1 MELAVNLDY
10 STTATSSINNNYC
23 EWNIVKS
30 FNDNRIL
37 ADDRLLK
44 NLNYLQSFI
53 HSTYF
58 ETIQNDI
65 KPYMRKIVVGWMMEV
80 CDEENVY
87 KLVFPLA
94 VYILDKFL
102 HVNRITRNVFQLVAC
117 VCLFIASKIFNVF
130 AISAERLVLYSD
142 NSITIEN
149 LIVSWMNFYRGN
161 IYFFFLKD
169 MEILVLSELKWDVLF
184 VTPVEYVEFLVNK
197 FEIKLDGKVNFDVRK
212 ILVHCKTMIS
222 LCLIGISNF
231 IFVGNFEVMFFFDF
245 RV

>member
-1 MELAVNLDY
+1 MELADDLDY
-10 STTATSSINNNYC
+10 STTSSSKSYYD
-23 EWNIVKS
+23 WNIVKS
-30 FNDNRIL
+30 YNDNRIL

-53 HSTYF
+53 HSTYSYF

-102 HVNRITRNVFQLVAC
+102 QVNRITRNVFQLVAC
-117 VCLFIASKIFNVF
+117 VCLFISSKVFNVV

-149 LIVSWMNFYRGN
+149 LIVSRMNFVREN
-161 IYFFFLKD
+161 VYF
-169 MEILVLSELKWDVLF
+169 
-184 VTPVEYVEFLVNK
+184 YVFKGYGDSSIE
-197 FEIKLDGKVNFDVRK
+197 
-212 ILVHCKTMIS
+212 
-222 LCLIGISNF
+222 
-231 IFVGNFEVMFFFDF
+231 
-245 RV
+245 